1 MPLGRPVFPKICS
14 RRSRAS
20 GRAAPFPGVTGTG
33 AFGAADPLVRIA
45 ARIEVQEELDP
56 VSGFN

>member
-1 MPLGRPVFPKICS
+1 
-14 RRSRAS
+14 
-20 GRAAPFPGVTGTG
+20 VTGTG
-33 AFGAADPLVRIA
+33 AFGAADPLARIA